1 MKIMKKIAAVTIAA
15 AALFAFAGC
24 AGESEDENNM
34 LSVSGKKCSI
44 DYTNEKPE
52 NYSRAFETLKTKHF
66 DAVCKITQTVNSVAI
81 TKDNNGDGVL
91 GFIFDLSQDNT
102 TKLYNFTIAGTRYN
116 VTKGETQVYVTKYI
130 NIDSKY
136 LSAGSDFCGS
146 DGKPA
151 KKVET
156 FNREDTAAQYIDY
169 LGTTDTA
176 GYEKLDGVEI
186 DKTKAQASIWIDVIA
201 NDGTSKNRKGE
212 AGSYTVKFYTSD
224 PKRETSAAG
233 SDTTYDKNDT
243 APTEAKKDII
253 PAADTGYDNATQND
267 LGFYA
272 NVYSNRTLT
281 GSWELSDIEGSAEPI
296 VYAE

>member
-24 AGESEDENNM
+24 AGESEDENEM
-34 LSVSGKKCSI
+34 LSIKGSGCSI
-44 DYTNEKPE
+44 NYTNET
-52 NYSRAFETLKTKHF
+52 NGYSRGFKSLKTKHY

-81 TKDNNGDGVL
+81 TKNNNGDGVL

-116 VTKGETQVYVTKYI
+116 VTEDETQAYVTKYI

-146 DGKPA
+146 DGNKAKPVD
-151 KKVET
+151 K
-156 FNREDTAAQYIDY
+156 FNREDTAAQCIDY
-169 LGTTDTA
+169 LDGPA
-176 GYEKLDGVEI
+176 GYAKLEGVKI

-201 NDGTSKNRKGE
+201 NDGKSKNRKGD
-212 AGSYTVKFYTSD
+212 AGSYTVKFYTAD
-224 PKRETSAAG
+224 PKRKTSASG
-233 SDTTYDKNDT
+233 MDTTYNETDN
-243 APTEAKKDII
+243 APESTVTVQI
-253 PAADTGYDNATQND
+253 PVSDTGYDKATQND

>member
-24 AGESEDENNM
+24 AGESEDENEM
-34 LSVSGKKCSI
+34 LSIKGSGCSI
-44 DYTNEKPE
+44 NYTNET
-52 NYSRAFETLKTKHF
+52 NGYSRGFKSLKTKHY

-81 TKDNNGDGVL
+81 TENNNGDGVL
-91 GFIFDLSQDNT
+91 GFIFDLSQDNE

-116 VTKGETQVYVTKYI
+116 VSESKTQVYVTKYI

-146 DGKPA
+146 DGNKA
-151 KKVET
+151 KSVDSFDK
-156 FNREDTAAQYIDY
+156 EDKAAQCIDY
-169 LGTTDTA
+169 LGNKA
-176 GYEKLDGVEI
+176 SYGYVELKGVKI
-186 DKTKAQASIWIDVIA
+186 DETKTQASIWIDVIA
-201 NDGTSKNRKGE
+201 NDGKSKNRTGE
-212 AGSYTVKFYTSD
+212 PGSYTVKFYTSD
-224 PKRETSAAG
+224 PKRKTSASG
-233 SDTTYDKNDT
+233 MDTTYNETDNAPESTVTVQIPVSATEYDK
-243 APTEAKKDII
+243 
-253 PAADTGYDNATQND
+253 ATQND

>member
-1 MKIMKKIAAVTIAA
+1 MKIMKKSAAVTIAA

-24 AGESEDENNM
+24 AGESEDENDM

-44 DYTNEKPE
+44 DYTNESDG
-52 NYSRAFETLKTKHF
+52 YSRGFKSLKTNHL

-136 LSAGSDFCGS
+136 LSDGSDFCGS
-146 DGKPA
+146 DGQPA
-151 KKVET
+151 KKVT
-156 FNREDTAAQYIDY
+156 SFNRENTAAQCIDY
-169 LGTTDTA
+169 LVGPG
-176 GYEKLDGVEI
+176 GYEKLEGVEI

-212 AGSYTVKFYTSD
+212 AGSYTVKFYTVD
-224 PKRETSAAG
+224 PKRKTSASG
-233 SDTTYDKNDT
+233 MDTTYNETDN
-243 APTEAKKDII
+243 APESTVTVQI
-253 PAADTGYDNATQND
+253 PVSATGYDKATQND

>member
-24 AGESEDENNM
+24 AGESEDENDM
-34 LSVSGKKCSI
+34 LSVKGSGCSI
-44 DYTNEKPE
+44 DYTNESDG
-52 NYSRAFETLKTKHF
+52 YSRGFKSLKTNHL

-146 DGKPA
+146 DGNKA
-151 KKVET
+151 KSVTE
-156 FNREDTAAQYIDY
+156 FNREDTAAQCIDY
-169 LGTTDTA
+169 LGSAQTA
-176 GYEKLDGVEI
+176 GYEKLVGVEI

-201 NDGTSKNRKGE
+201 NDGTSKNRNGV

-224 PKRETSAAG
+224 PKRKTSAVG
-233 SDTTYDKNDT
+233 SDTTYDGKDT
-243 APTEAKKDII
+243 APTAARQVII
-253 PAADTGYDNATQND
+253 SASDTGYDKATQND

>member
-1 MKIMKKIAAVTIAA
+1 MKKIAAVTIAA

-24 AGESEDENNM
+24 AGESEDENDM
-34 LSVSGKKCSI
+34 LSVKGSGCSI
-44 DYTNEKPE
+44 DYTNESDG
-52 NYSRAFETLKTKHF
+52 YSRGFKSLKTNHY

-81 TKDNNGDGVL
+81 TQNNNGDGVL

-116 VTKGETQVYVTKYI
+116 VTKFETQVYVTKYI

-136 LSAGSDFCGS
+136 LSAGNDFCGS

-151 KKVET
+151 KKVT
-156 FNREDTAAQYIDY
+156 SFNREDTAAQYMDY
-169 LGTTDTA
+169 LVGPG
-176 GYEKLDGVEI
+176 GYEKLEGVEV
-186 DKTKAQASIWIDVIA
+186 DETKAQASIWIDVIA
-201 NDGTSKNRKGE
+201 NDATSKNRNGE

-243 APTEAKKDII
+243 APMAAKEVTI
-253 PAADTGYDNATQND
+253 PDSDTGYNKATQND

-272 NVYSNRTLT
+272 NVYSKRTLT

>member
-24 AGESEDENNM
+24 AGESEDENGM

-66 DAVCKITQTVNSVAI
+66 DAVCKITQTVNSIAI
-81 TKDNNGDGVL
+81 DQNNNSDGVL

-136 LSAGSDFCGS
+136 LSDGNNFCGS
-146 DGKPA
+146 DGQPA
-151 KKVET
+151 KKVT
-156 FNREDTAAQYIDY
+156 SFNRKDTAAQYIDY
-169 LGTTDTA
+169 LVGPG
-176 GYEKLDGVEI
+176 GYEKLEGVKI
-186 DKTKAQASIWIDVIA
+186 DETKAQASIWIDVIA
-201 NDGTSKNRKGE
+201 NDGKSKNRTGE
-212 AGSYTVKFYTSD
+212 AGSYTVKFYTAD
-224 PKRETSAAG
+224 PKRKTSASG
-233 SDTTYDKNDT
+233 MNTTYNETDN
-243 APTEAKKDII
+243 APESTVTVQI
-253 PAADTGYDNATQND
+253 PVSDTGYDKATQND

>member
-24 AGESEDENNM
+24 AGESEDENGM

-66 DAVCKITQTVNSVAI
+66 DAVCKITQTVNSIAI
-81 TKDNNGDGVL
+81 PNDNNGDGVL

-136 LSAGSDFCGS
+136 LSDGNNFCGS
-146 DGKPA
+146 DGQPA
-151 KKVET
+151 KKVT
-156 FNREDTAAQYIDY
+156 SFNRKDTAAQYIDY
-169 LGTTDTA
+169 LVGPG
-176 GYEKLDGVEI
+176 GYEKLEGVKI
-186 DKTKAQASIWIDVIA
+186 DETKAQASIWIDVIA
-201 NDGTSKNRKGE
+201 NDGKSKNRTGE

-224 PKRETSAAG
+224 PKRETSAG
-233 SDTTYDKNDT
+233 GRDTTYDKNDT
-243 APTEAKKDII
+243 APTAAKKVTISTS
-253 PAADTGYDNATQND
+253 DTGYNKATQND

-272 NVYSNRTLT
+272 NVYSKRTLT

>member
-24 AGESEDENNM
+24 AGESEDENDM
-34 LSVSGKKCSI
+34 LSVKGSGCSI
-44 DYTNEKPE
+44 DYTNESDG
-52 NYSRAFETLKTKHF
+52 YSRGFKSLKTNHY
-66 DAVCKITQTVNSVAI
+66 DAVCKITQTVNSIAI
-81 TKDNNGDGVL
+81 DKNNNGDGVL

-116 VTKGETQVYVTKYI
+116 VSEGETQVYVTKYI

-136 LSAGSDFCGS
+136 LSDGSNFCGS
-146 DGKPA
+146 DGQKA
-151 KKVET
+151 KTVTSFDRK
-156 FNREDTAAQYIDY
+156 DTAAQCIDY
-169 LGTTDTA
+169 LVGPA
-176 GYEKLDGVEI
+176 GFAKLEGVEI
-186 DKTKAQASIWIDVIA
+186 NKTKAQASIWIDVIA
-201 NDGTSKNRKGE
+201 NDGTSKNRNGV

-224 PKRETSAAG
+224 PKRKTSAVG
-233 SDTTYDKNDT
+233 SDTTYDGKDT
-243 APTEAKKDII
+243 APTAAKEVTIS
-253 PAADTGYDNATQND
+253 ASDTGYNKATQND

-272 NVYSNRTLT
+272 NVYNKRTLT

>member
-24 AGESEDENNM
+24 AGESEDENDM
-34 LSVSGKKCSI
+34 LSVKGSGCSI
-44 DYTNEKPE
+44 DYTNESDG
-52 NYSRAFETLKTKHF
+52 YSRGFKSLKTNHL

-81 TKDNNGDGVL
+81 TEDNNGDGVL

-146 DGKPA
+146 DGNKAKPVD
-151 KKVET
+151 K
-156 FNREDTAAQYIDY
+156 FNREDTAAQCIDY
-169 LGTTDTA
+169 LDGPA
-176 GYEKLDGVEI
+176 GYAKLEGVKI

-201 NDGTSKNRKGE
+201 NDGTSKNRKGD
-212 AGSYTVKFYTSD
+212 AGSYTVKFYTAD
-224 PKRETSAAG
+224 PKRKTSASG
-233 SDTTYDKNDT
+233 MDTTYNETDN
-243 APTEAKKDII
+243 APESTVTVQI
-253 PAADTGYDNATQND
+253 PVSDTGYDKATQND

>member
-24 AGESEDENNM
+24 AGESEDENDM
-34 LSVSGKKCSI
+34 LSVKGSGCSI
-44 DYTNEKPE
+44 DYTNESDG
-52 NYSRAFETLKTKHF
+52 YSRGFKSLKTNHY
-66 DAVCKITQTVNSVAI
+66 DAVCKITQTVNSIAI
-81 TKDNNGDGVL
+81 DKNNNGDGVL

-116 VTKGETQVYVTKYI
+116 VSEGETQVYVTKYI

-136 LSAGSDFCGS
+136 LSDGSNFCGS
-146 DGKPA
+146 DGQKA
-151 KKVET
+151 KTVTSFDRK
-156 FNREDTAAQYIDY
+156 DTAAQCIDY
-169 LGTTDTA
+169 LVGPA
-176 GYEKLDGVEI
+176 GFAKLEGVEI
-186 DKTKAQASIWIDVIA
+186 NKTKAQASIWIDVIA
-201 NDGTSKNRKGE
+201 NDGTSKNRNGV

-224 PKRETSAAG
+224 PKRKTSAVG
-233 SDTTYDKNDT
+233 SDTTYDGKDT
-243 APTEAKKDII
+243 APTAAKEVTIS
-253 PAADTGYDNATQND
+253 ASDTGYNEATQND

-272 NVYSNRTLT
+272 NVYNKRTLT

>member
-24 AGESEDENNM
+24 AGESEDENEM
-34 LSVSGKKCSI
+34 LSIKGSGCSI
-44 DYTNEKPE
+44 NYTNET
-52 NYSRAFETLKTKHF
+52 NGYSRGFKSLKTNHY
-66 DAVCKITQTVNSVAI
+66 DAVCKITQTVNSIAI
-81 TKDNNGDGVL
+81 DQNNNGDGVL

-116 VTKGETQVYVTKYI
+116 VTAGETQVYVTKYI

-136 LSAGSDFCGS
+136 LSDGSTFCGS
-146 DGKPA
+146 DGQKA
-151 KKVET
+151 KTVKS
-156 FNREDTAAQYIDY
+156 FDRENTAAQCIDY
-169 LGTTDTA
+169 LGTVASA
-176 GYEKLDGVEI
+176 GYEKLEGVEI

-201 NDGTSKNRKGE
+201 NDGKSKNRTGA

-233 SDTTYDKNDT
+233 SDTTYDKKDT
-243 APTEAKKDII
+243 APT
-253 PAADTGYDNATQND
+253 AAREVTISASDTGYNKATQND

-272 NVYSNRTLT
+272 NVYSKRTLT

>member
-24 AGESEDENNM
+24 AGESEDENDM
-34 LSVSGKKCSI
+34 LSVKGSGCSI
-44 DYTNEKPE
+44 DYTNESDG
-52 NYSRAFETLKTKHF
+52 YSRGFKSLKTNHL

-146 DGKPA
+146 DGNKAKPVD
-151 KKVET
+151 K
-156 FNREDTAAQYIDY
+156 FNREDTAAQCIDY
-169 LGTTDTA
+169 LDGPA
-176 GYEKLDGVEI
+176 GYAKLEGVKI
-186 DKTKAQASIWIDVIA
+186 DKTKPQASIWIDVIA
-201 NDGTSKNRKGE
+201 NDGTSKNRKGD
-212 AGSYTVKFYTSD
+212 AGSYTVKFYTAD
-224 PKRETSAAG
+224 PKRKTSASG
-233 SDTTYDKNDT
+233 MNTTYNETDN
-243 APTEAKKDII
+243 APESTVTVQI
-253 PAADTGYDNATQND
+253 PVSATGYDKATQND

>member
-24 AGESEDENNM
+24 AGESEDENEM
-34 LSVSGKKCSI
+34 LSIKGSGCSI
-44 DYTNEKPE
+44 NYTNET
-52 NYSRAFETLKTKHF
+52 NGFSRGFKSLKTNHY
-66 DAVCKITQTVNSVAI
+66 DAVCKITQTVNSIAI
-81 TKDNNGDGVL
+81 NQDNNGDGVL

-136 LSAGSDFCGS
+136 LSDGSDFCGS
-146 DGKPA
+146 DGQPA
-151 KKVET
+151 KKVT
-156 FNREDTAAQYIDY
+156 SFNRKDTAAQYIDY
-169 LGTTDTA
+169 LVGPG
-176 GYEKLDGVEI
+176 GYEKLEGVEI
-186 DKTKAQASIWIDVIA
+186 DETKAQASIWIDVIA
-201 NDGTSKNRKGE
+201 NDGNSKNRKGE
-212 AGSYTVKFYTSD
+212 AGSYTVKFYTAD
-224 PKRETSAAG
+224 PKRKTSASG
-233 SDTTYDKNDT
+233 MNTTYNETDN
-243 APTEAKKDII
+243 APDSTVTVQI
-253 PAADTGYDNATQND
+253 PVSDTGYDKATQND

>member
-24 AGESEDENNM
+24 AGESEDENDM
-34 LSVSGKKCSI
+34 LSVKGSGCSI
-44 DYTNEKPE
+44 DYPNESDG
-52 NYSRAFETLKTKHF
+52 YSRGFKSLKTNHL

-146 DGKPA
+146 DGNKAKP
-151 KKVET
+151 VTE
-156 FNREDTAAQYIDY
+156 FNRKDTAAQCIDY
-169 LGTTDTA
+169 LGSAQTA
-176 GYEKLDGVEI
+176 GYAKLEGVEI

-201 NDGTSKNRKGE
+201 NDGKSKNRTEE

-243 APTEAKKDII
+243 APTAAKEVTIS
-253 PAADTGYDNATQND
+253 ASDTGYNKATQND

-272 NVYSNRTLT
+272 NVYSKRTLT

>member
-24 AGESEDENNM
+24 AGESEDENDM
-34 LSVSGKKCSI
+34 LSIKGSGCSI
-44 DYTNEKPE
+44 DYTNESDGF
-52 NYSRAFETLKTKHF
+52 SRGFKSLKTNHY
-66 DAVCKITQTVNSVAI
+66 DAVCKITQTVNSIAI
-81 TKDNNGDGVL
+81 DKNNNGDGVL

-116 VTKGETQVYVTKYI
+116 VTKAETQVYVTKYI

-146 DGKPA
+146 DGNKAKPVT
-151 KKVET
+151 K
-156 FNREDTAAQYIDY
+156 FNREDTAAQCKDY
-169 LGTTDTA
+169 LVGTA
-176 GYEKLDGVEI
+176 GYEKLEGVEI
-186 DKTKAQASIWIDVIA
+186 DETKAQASIWIDVIA
-201 NDGTSKNRKGE
+201 NDGKSKNRTGE

-224 PKRETSAAG
+224 PKRKTSAVG
-233 SDTTYDKNDT
+233 SATTYDGKDT
-243 APTEAKKDII
+243 APKAAKEVTISVS
-253 PAADTGYDNATQND
+253 DTGYNKATQND

-272 NVYSNRTLT
+272 NVYSKRTLT

>member
-24 AGESEDENNM
+24 AGESEDENDM
-34 LSVSGKKCSI
+34 LSVKGSGCSI
-44 DYTNEKPE
+44 DYTNESDG
-52 NYSRAFETLKTKHF
+52 YSRGFKSLKTNHL

-146 DGKPA
+146 DGNKA
-151 KKVET
+151 KSVTK
-156 FNREDTAAQYIDY
+156 FNREDTAAQCIDY
-169 LGTTDTA
+169 LGSAQTA
-176 GYEKLDGVEI
+176 GYKKLDGVEI

-212 AGSYTVKFYTSD
+212 AGSYTVKFYTAD
-224 PKRETSAAG
+224 PKRKTSASG
-233 SDTTYDKNDT
+233 MDTTYNETDN
-243 APTEAKKDII
+243 APESTVTVQI
-253 PAADTGYDNATQND
+253 PVSATGYDKATQND

>member
-24 AGESEDENNM
+24 AGESEDENDM
-34 LSVSGKKCSI
+34 LSVKGSGCSI
-44 DYTNEKPE
+44 DYTNESDG
-52 NYSRAFETLKTKHF
+52 YSRGFKSLKTNHL

-116 VTKGETQVYVTKYI
+116 VTKCETQVYVTKYI

-136 LSAGSDFCGS
+136 LSDGSDFCGS
-146 DGKPA
+146 DGQPA
-151 KKVET
+151 KKVT
-156 FNREDTAAQYIDY
+156 SFNRKDTAAQYIDY
-169 LGTTDTA
+169 LVGPG
-176 GYEKLDGVEI
+176 GYEKLEGVEI
-186 DKTKAQASIWIDVIA
+186 DETKAQGSIWIDVIA
-201 NDGTSKNRKGE
+201 NDGESKNRTGK

-233 SDTTYDKNDT
+233 SNTTYDKNDT
-243 APTEAKKDII
+243 APTAAKEVTIS
-253 PAADTGYDNATQND
+253 ASDTGYNKATQND

-272 NVYSNRTLT
+272 NVYSKRTLT

>member
-24 AGESEDENNM
+24 AGESEDENDM
-34 LSVSGKKCSI
+34 LSVKGSGCSI
-44 DYTNEKPE
+44 DYTNESDG
-52 NYSRAFETLKTKHF
+52 YSRGFKSLKTNHY
-66 DAVCKITQTVNSVAI
+66 DAVCKITQTVNSIAI
-81 TKDNNGDGVL
+81 NKDNNGDGVL

-136 LSAGSDFCGS
+136 LSDGNDFCGS
-146 DGKPA
+146 DGKKA
-151 KKVET
+151 KTVES
-156 FNREDTAAQYIDY
+156 FNSEDTAAQCIDY
-169 LGTTDTA
+169 LVGTA
-176 GYEKLDGVEI
+176 GYEKLEGVKI
-186 DKTKAQASIWIDVIA
+186 DKTKPQASIWIDVIA
-201 NDGTSKNRKGE
+201 NDGKSKNRTGE
-212 AGSYTVKFYTSD
+212 PGSYTVKFYTSD
-224 PKRETSAAG
+224 PKRETSAGG
-233 SDTTYDKNDT
+233 SNTTYDKNDT
-243 APTEAKKDII
+243 APTEAKKVTI
-253 PAADTGYDNATQND
+253 PASHTGYNKATQND

-272 NVYSNRTLT
+272 NVYSKRTLT

>member
-24 AGESEDENNM
+24 AGESEDENDM
-34 LSVSGKKCSI
+34 LSVKGSGCSI
-44 DYTNEKPE
+44 DYTNESDG
-52 NYSRAFETLKTKHF
+52 YSRGFKSLKTNHY
-66 DAVCKITQTVNSVAI
+66 DAVCKITQTVNSLAI
-81 TKDNNGDGVL
+81 TQNNNGDGVL

-146 DGKPA
+146 DGKKA
-151 KKVET
+151 KSVKSFDRT
-156 FNREDTAAQYIDY
+156 DTAAQCIDY
-169 LGTTDTA
+169 LGTADTA
-176 GYEKLDGVEI
+176 GYVKLEGVKI
-186 DKTKAQASIWIDVIA
+186 DETKAQGSIWIDVIA
-201 NDGTSKNRKGE
+201 NDGKSINRKGTV
-212 AGSYTVKFYTSD
+212 GSYTVKFYTSD
-224 PKRETSAAG
+224 PKRKTSAVG
-233 SDTTYDKNDT
+233 SDTKYDDKEI
-243 APTEAKKDII
+243 APTAAQQVEI
-253 PAADTGYDNATQND
+253 PASDTEYTKATQND

>member
-24 AGESEDENNM
+24 AGESEDENEM
-34 LSVSGKKCSI
+34 LSIKGSGCSI
-44 DYTNEKPE
+44 NYTNET
-52 NYSRAFETLKTKHF
+52 NGYSRGFKSLKTKHY

-81 TKDNNGDGVL
+81 TQNNNGDGVL

-116 VTKGETQVYVTKYI
+116 VSKNETQVYVTKYI

-151 KKVET
+151 KKVKS
-156 FNREDTAAQYIDY
+156 FNREDTAAQCIDY
-169 LGTTDTA
+169 LVGTA
-176 GYEKLDGVEI
+176 GYKKLEGVEI
-186 DKTKAQASIWIDVIA
+186 DKTKAQVSIWIDVIA
-201 NDGTSKNRKGE
+201 NDGKSNNRKGE
-212 AGSYTVKFYTSD
+212 AGSYTVKFYTAD
-224 PKRETSAAG
+224 PKRKTSASG
-233 SDTTYDKNDT
+233 MDTTYNETDN
-243 APTEAKKDII
+243 APESTVTVQI
-253 PAADTGYDNATQND
+253 PVSATGYDKATQND

>member
-24 AGESEDENNM
+24 AGESEDENEM
-34 LSVSGKKCSI
+34 LSIKGSGCSI
-44 DYTNEKPE
+44 NYTNET
-52 NYSRAFETLKTKHF
+52 NGYSRGFKSLKTKHY

-81 TKDNNGDGVL
+81 TQNNNGDGVL

-116 VTKGETQVYVTKYI
+116 VSKEETQVYVTKYI

-151 KKVET
+151 KKVKS
-156 FNREDTAAQYIDY
+156 FNREDTAAQCIDY
-169 LGTTDTA
+169 LDGPA
-176 GYEKLDGVEI
+176 GYAKLEGVKI

-201 NDGTSKNRKGE
+201 NDGESKNRKGD
-212 AGSYTVKFYTSD
+212 AGSYTVKFYTAD
-224 PKRETSAAG
+224 PKRKTSASG
-233 SDTTYDKNDT
+233 MDTTYNETDN
-243 APTEAKKDII
+243 APESTVTVQI
-253 PAADTGYDNATQND
+253 PVSDTGYDKATQND

-272 NVYSNRTLT
+272 NVYSKRTLT

>member
-24 AGESEDENNM
+24 AGESEDENGM
-34 LSVSGKKCSI
+34 LSVKGSGCSI
-44 DYTNEKPE
+44 DYTNESDGF
-52 NYSRAFETLKTKHF
+52 SRGFKSLKTNHY

-81 TKDNNGDGVL
+81 TEDNNGDGVL

-116 VTKGETQVYVTKYI
+116 VTKAETQVYVTKYI

-146 DGKPA
+146 DGNKAKPVD
-151 KKVET
+151 K
-156 FNREDTAAQYIDY
+156 FNREDTAAQCIDY
-169 LGTTDTA
+169 LDGPA
-176 GYEKLDGVEI
+176 GYAKLEGVKI
-186 DKTKAQASIWIDVIA
+186 DKTKPQASIWIDVIA
-201 NDGTSKNRKGE
+201 NDGTSKNRKGD
-212 AGSYTVKFYTSD
+212 AGSYTVKFYTAD
-224 PKRETSAAG
+224 PKRKTSASG
-233 SDTTYDKNDT
+233 MNTTYNETDN
-243 APTEAKKDII
+243 APESTVTVQI
-253 PAADTGYDNATQND
+253 PVSATGYDKATQND

>member
-24 AGESEDENNM
+24 AGESEDENDM
-34 LSVSGKKCSI
+34 LSGKGSGCSI
-44 DYTNEKPE
+44 DYTNESDG
-52 NYSRAFETLKTKHF
+52 YSRGFKSLKTNHL

-136 LSAGSDFCGS
+136 LSDGNNFCGS
-146 DGKPA
+146 DGQPA
-151 KKVET
+151 KKVT
-156 FNREDTAAQYIDY
+156 SFNRKDTAAQYIDY
-169 LGTTDTA
+169 LVGPG
-176 GYEKLDGVEI
+176 GYEKLEGVKI
-186 DKTKAQASIWIDVIA
+186 DETKAQASIWIDVIA
-201 NDGTSKNRKGE
+201 NDGKSKNRTGE

-224 PKRETSAAG
+224 PKRETSAG
-233 SDTTYDKNDT
+233 GRNTTYDKNDT
-243 APTEAKKDII
+243 APTEAKKVII
-253 PAADTGYDNATQND
+253 PASDTGYDNATQND

-272 NVYSNRTLT
+272 NVYSKRTLT
-281 GSWELSDIEGSAEPI
+281 GSWGLSDIEGSAEAI

>member
-24 AGESEDENNM
+24 AGESEDENDM
-34 LSVSGKKCSI
+34 LSVKGSGCSI
-44 DYTNEKPE
+44 DYTNESE
-52 NYSRAFETLKTKHF
+52 VYSRGFKSLKTKHY

-81 TKDNNGDGVL
+81 TKNNSGDGVL

-116 VTKGETQVYVTKYI
+116 VTEGKTQVYVTKYI
-130 NIDSKY
+130 NIDSNY

-146 DGKPA
+146 DGKKA
-151 KKVET
+151 KSVT
-156 FNREDTAAQYIDY
+156 QFDRTNTDAQCINY
-169 LGTTDTA
+169 LGSDSTA
-176 GYEKLDGVEI
+176 GYVKLDGVEI

-201 NDGTSKNRKGE
+201 NDGKSTNRKGN

-224 PKRETSAAG
+224 PKRKTSASG
-233 SDTTYDKNDT
+233 MNTTYNETDN
-243 APTEAKKDII
+243 APESTVTVQI
-253 PAADTGYDNATQND
+253 PVSDTGYDKATQND

>member
-24 AGESEDENNM
+24 AGESEDENDM
-34 LSVSGKKCSI
+34 LSVKGSGCSI
-44 DYTNEKPE
+44 DYPNESDG
-52 NYSRAFETLKTKHF
+52 YSRGFKSLKTNHY
-66 DAVCKITQTVNSVAI
+66 DAVCKITQTVNSIAI
-81 TKDNNGDGVL
+81 DKNNNGDGVL

-146 DGKPA
+146 DGNKA
-151 KKVET
+151 KSVTE
-156 FNREDTAAQYIDY
+156 FNREDTAAQCIDY
-169 LGTTDTA
+169 LVGPA
-176 GYEKLDGVEI
+176 GYAKLEGVEI

-201 NDGTSKNRKGE
+201 NDGNSKNRTGE

-224 PKRETSAAG
+224 PKRKTSAVG
-233 SDTTYDKNDT
+233 SDTTYDGKDT
-243 APTEAKKDII
+243 APT
-253 PAADTGYDNATQND
+253 AARQVTISASDTGYNKATQND

-272 NVYSNRTLT
+272 NVYSKRTLT

>member
-24 AGESEDENNM
+24 AGESEDENDM
-34 LSVSGKKCSI
+34 LSVKGSGCSI
-44 DYTNEKPE
+44 DYTNESDG
-52 NYSRAFETLKTKHF
+52 YSRGFKSLKTNHL

-146 DGKPA
+146 DGNKA
-151 KKVET
+151 KSVTE
-156 FNREDTAAQYIDY
+156 FNREDTAAQCIDY
-169 LGTTDTA
+169 LGSAQTA
-176 GYEKLDGVEI
+176 GYKKLDGVEI

-212 AGSYTVKFYTSD
+212 AGSYTVKFYTAD
-224 PKRETSAAG
+224 PKRKTSASG
-233 SDTTYDKNDT
+233 MDTTYNETDN
-243 APTEAKKDII
+243 APESTVTVQI
-253 PAADTGYDNATQND
+253 PVSATGYDKATQND

-272 NVYSNRTLT
+272 NV
-281 GSWELSDIEGSAEPI
+281 
-296 VYAE
+296 

>member
-24 AGESEDENNM
+24 AGESEDENGM
-34 LSVSGKKCSI
+34 LSVKGSGCSI
-44 DYTNEKPE
+44 DYTNESDGF
-52 NYSRAFETLKTKHF
+52 SRGFKSLKTNHY

-81 TKDNNGDGVL
+81 AEDNNGDGVL

-116 VTKGETQVYVTKYI
+116 VTKAETQVYVTKYI

-146 DGKPA
+146 DGNKAKPVD
-151 KKVET
+151 K
-156 FNREDTAAQYIDY
+156 FNREDTAAQCIDY
-169 LGTTDTA
+169 LDGPA
-176 GYEKLDGVEI
+176 GYAKLEGVKI

-201 NDGTSKNRKGE
+201 NDGKSKNRTGE

-224 PKRETSAAG
+224 PKRETSAG
-233 SDTTYDKNDT
+233 GRDTTYDKNAT
-243 APTEAKKDII
+243 APTEAKKVII
-253 PAADTGYDNATQND
+253 PASDTGYDNATQND

-272 NVYSNRTLT
+272 NVYSKRTLT

>member
-24 AGESEDENNM
+24 AGESEDENDM
-34 LSVSGKKCSI
+34 LSVKGSGCSI
-44 DYTNEKPE
+44 DYTNESDG
-52 NYSRAFETLKTKHF
+52 YSRGFKSLKTNHY

-81 TKDNNGDGVL
+81 TQNNNGDGVL

-146 DGKPA
+146 DGKKA
-151 KKVET
+151 KSVES
-156 FNREDTAAQYIDY
+156 FDRENTAAQYIDY
-169 LGTTDTA
+169 LGTPDTA
-176 GYEKLDGVEI
+176 GYVKLEGVKI
-186 DKTKAQASIWIDVIA
+186 DETKAQASIWIDVIA
-201 NDGTSKNRKGE
+201 NDGTSKNRTGE

-224 PKRETSAAG
+224 PNRTTSAG
-233 SDTTYDKNDT
+233 GRDTTYNKQDT
-243 APTEAKKDII
+243 APEAAEKVEI
-253 PAADTGYDNATQND
+253 PASDTGYDKATQND

>member
-24 AGESEDENNM
+24 AGESEDENGM
-34 LSVSGKKCSI
+34 LSVKGSGCSI
-44 DYTNEKPE
+44 DYTNESDGF
-52 NYSRAFETLKTKHF
+52 SRGFKSLKTNHY

-116 VTKGETQVYVTKYI
+116 VTKAETQVYVTKYI

-146 DGKPA
+146 DGNKAKPVD
-151 KKVET
+151 K
-156 FNREDTAAQYIDY
+156 FNREDTAAQCIDY
-169 LGTTDTA
+169 LDGPA
-176 GYEKLDGVEI
+176 GYAKLEGVKI
-186 DKTKAQASIWIDVIA
+186 DKTKPQASIWIDVIA
-201 NDGTSKNRKGE
+201 NDGTSKNRKGD
-212 AGSYTVKFYTSD
+212 AGSYTVKFYTAD
-224 PKRETSAAG
+224 PKRKTSASG
-233 SDTTYDKNDT
+233 MNTTYNETDN
-243 APTEAKKDII
+243 APESTVTVQI
-253 PAADTGYDNATQND
+253 PVSATGYDKATQND

>member
-1 MKIMKKIAAVTIAA
+1 MQKIAAVTIAA

-24 AGESEDENNM
+24 AGESEDENGM

-66 DAVCKITQTVNSVAI
+66 DAVCKITQTVNSIAI
-81 TKDNNGDGVL
+81 DQNNNGDGVL

-136 LSAGSDFCGS
+136 LSDGNNFCGS
-146 DGKPA
+146 DGQPA
-151 KKVET
+151 KKVT
-156 FNREDTAAQYIDY
+156 SFNRKDTAAQYIDY
-169 LGTTDTA
+169 FVGPG
-176 GYEKLDGVEI
+176 GYEKLEGVEI
-186 DKTKAQASIWIDVIA
+186 DETKAQASIWIDVIA
-201 NDGTSKNRKGE
+201 NDEKSKNRTGE

-224 PKRETSAAG
+224 PKRETSAG
-233 SDTTYDKNDT
+233 GRDTTYDKKDT
-243 APTEAKKDII
+243 APTAAKEVTIS
-253 PAADTGYDNATQND
+253 ASATGYDKATQND

>member
-24 AGESEDENNM
+24 AGESEDENGM
-34 LSVSGKKCSI
+34 LSVKGSGCSI
-44 DYTNEKPE
+44 DYTNESDGF
-52 NYSRAFETLKTKHF
+52 SRGFKSLKTNHL

-116 VTKGETQVYVTKYI
+116 VSKDETQVYVTKYI

-151 KKVET
+151 KKVT
-156 FNREDTAAQYIDY
+156 LFNREDTAAQYIDY
-169 LGTTDTA
+169 LVGSG
-176 GYEKLDGVEI
+176 GYEKLEGVKI

-201 NDGTSKNRKGE
+201 NDGTSKNRKGV

-233 SDTTYDKNDT
+233 SDTTYDKKDT
-243 APTEAKKDII
+243 APT
-253 PAADTGYDNATQND
+253 AAREVTISASDTGYNKATQND

-272 NVYSNRTLT
+272 NVYSKRTLT

>member
-24 AGESEDENNM
+24 AGESEDENEM
-34 LSVSGKKCSI
+34 LSIKGSGCSI
-44 DYTNEKPE
+44 NYTNET
-52 NYSRAFETLKTKHF
+52 NGYSRGFKSLKTKHY

-81 TKDNNGDGVL
+81 TEDNNGDGVL

-146 DGKPA
+146 DGNKAKP
-151 KKVET
+151 VT
-156 FNREDTAAQYIDY
+156 SFNREDTAAQCIDY
-169 LGTTDTA
+169 FDGPA
-176 GYEKLDGVEI
+176 GYTKLEDVEI

-201 NDGTSKNRKGE
+201 NDEKSKNRTGK

-243 APTEAKKDII
+243 APTAAKEVTIS
-253 PAADTGYDNATQND
+253 ASDTGYNKATQND

-272 NVYSNRTLT
+272 NVYSKRTLT

>member
-1 MKIMKKIAAVTIAA
+1 M
-15 AALFAFAGC
+15 FAFAGC
-24 AGESEDENNM
+24 AGESEDENDM
-34 LSVSGKKCSI
+34 LSVKGSGCSI
-44 DYTNEKPE
+44 DYTNES
-52 NYSRAFETLKTKHF
+52 NGYSRGFKSLKTNHY
-66 DAVCKITQTVNSVAI
+66 DAVCKITQTVNSIAI
-81 TKDNNGDGVL
+81 TEDNNGDGVL

-146 DGKPA
+146 DGNKAKPVD
-151 KKVET
+151 K
-156 FNREDTAAQYIDY
+156 FNREDTAAQCIDY
-169 LGTTDTA
+169 LDGPA
-176 GYEKLDGVEI
+176 GYAKLEGVKI

-201 NDGTSKNRKGE
+201 NDGKSKNRKGD
-212 AGSYTVKFYTSD
+212 AGSYTVKFYTAD
-224 PKRETSAAG
+224 PKRKTSASG
-233 SDTTYDKNDT
+233 MDTTYNETDN
-243 APTEAKKDII
+243 APESTVTVQI
-253 PAADTGYDNATQND
+253 PVSDTGYDKATQND

-272 NVYSNRTLT
+272 NVYRNRTLT

>member
-24 AGESEDENNM
+24 AGESEDENGM
-34 LSVSGKKCSI
+34 LSVKGSGCSI
-44 DYTNEKPE
+44 DYTNESDGF
-52 NYSRAFETLKTKHF
+52 SRGFKSLKTNHY

-81 TKDNNGDGVL
+81 TEDNNGDGVL

-116 VTKGETQVYVTKYI
+116 VTKAETQVYVTKYI

-146 DGKPA
+146 DGNKAKPVD
-151 KKVET
+151 K
-156 FNREDTAAQYIDY
+156 FNREDTAAQCIDY
-169 LGTTDTA
+169 LDGPA
-176 GYEKLDGVEI
+176 GYAKLEGVKI
-186 DKTKAQASIWIDVIA
+186 DKTKPQASIWIDVIA
-201 NDGTSKNRKGE
+201 NDGTSKNRKGD
-212 AGSYTVKFYTSD
+212 AGSYTVKFYTAD
-224 PKRETSAAG
+224 PKRKTSASG
-233 SDTTYDKNDT
+233 MNTTYNETDN
-243 APTEAKKDII
+243 APESTVTVQI
-253 PAADTGYDNATQND
+253 PVSDTGYDKATQND

>member
-24 AGESEDENNM
+24 AGESEDENDM
-34 LSVSGKKCSI
+34 LSVKGSGCSI
-44 DYTNEKPE
+44 DYTNESDG
-52 NYSRAFETLKTKHF
+52 YSRGFKSLKTNHL

-116 VTKGETQVYVTKYI
+116 VTKAETQVYVTKYI

-146 DGKPA
+146 DGNKAKPVD
-151 KKVET
+151 K
-156 FNREDTAAQYIDY
+156 FNREDTAAQCIDY
-169 LGTTDTA
+169 LDGPA
-176 GYEKLDGVEI
+176 GYAKLEGVKI
-186 DKTKAQASIWIDVIA
+186 DKTKPQASIWIDVIA
-201 NDGTSKNRKGE
+201 NDGTSKNRKGD
-212 AGSYTVKFYTSD
+212 AGSYTVKFYTAD
-224 PKRETSAAG
+224 PKRKTSASG
-233 SDTTYDKNDT
+233 MNTTYNETDN
-243 APTEAKKDII
+243 APESTVTVQI
-253 PAADTGYDNATQND
+253 PVSDTGYDKATQND

>member
-24 AGESEDENNM
+24 AGESEDENEM
-34 LSVSGKKCSI
+34 LSIKGSGCSI
-44 DYTNEKPE
+44 NYTNET
-52 NYSRAFETLKTKHF
+52 NGYSRGFKSLKTKHY

-81 TKDNNGDGVL
+81 TEDNNGDGVL

-146 DGKPA
+146 DGNKAKP
-151 KKVET
+151 VT
-156 FNREDTAAQYIDY
+156 SFNREDTAAQCIDY
-169 LGTTDTA
+169 FDGPA
-176 GYEKLDGVEI
+176 GYAKLEDVEI

-201 NDGTSKNRKGE
+201 NDEKSKNRTGK

-243 APTEAKKDII
+243 APTAAKEVTIS
-253 PAADTGYDNATQND
+253 ASDTGYNKATQND

-272 NVYSNRTLT
+272 NVYSKRTLT

>member
-24 AGESEDENNM
+24 AGESEDENEM
-34 LSVSGKKCSI
+34 LSIKGSGCSI
-44 DYTNEKPE
+44 NYTNETNE
-52 NYSRAFETLKTKHF
+52 YSRGFKSLKTKHY

-81 TKDNNGDGVL
+81 TQNNNGDGVL

-116 VTKGETQVYVTKYI
+116 VSKKETQVYVTKYI

-151 KKVET
+151 KKVKS
-156 FNREDTAAQYIDY
+156 FNREDTAAQCIDY
-169 LGTTDTA
+169 LAGTA
-176 GYEKLDGVEI
+176 GYEKLEGVKI

-201 NDGTSKNRKGE
+201 NDGESKNRTGE
-212 AGSYTVKFYTSD
+212 TGSYTVKFYTSD

-233 SDTTYDKNDT
+233 SNTTYDKNDT
-243 APTEAKKDII
+243 APKAAKEVTIS
-253 PAADTGYDNATQND
+253 ASDTGYNKATQND

-272 NVYSNRTLT
+272 NVYSKRTLT